1 MYRKEFQLMNKNE
14 EAMFTK
20 LKRSTTEVLLLSL
33 LSQQDM
39 YGYQLTAEMKKQSNG
54 LCNYNETTFYPI
66 LNRLLTQEMISM
78 TRMITDQQRVR
89 VYYHLE
95 TSGKEYFEDL
105 KKACRLYMNTVDRI
119 LSLSEEN
126 NNESNK

>member
-1 MYRKEFQLMNKNE
+1 MNKNE
-14 EAMFTK
+14 ETMITK

-39 YGYQLTAEMKKQSNG
+39 YGYQLTAEMKHQSDG

-66 LNRLLTQEMISM
+66 LNRLLSQNMISM
-78 TRMITDQQRVR
+78 SRMITDQQRVR

-95 TSGKEYFEDL
+95 ASGKEYYEDL
-105 KKACRLYMNTVDRI
+105 KRACRLYMNTVNKI
-119 LSLSEEN
+119 LSSTEDA
-126 NNESNK
+126 NNESAN

>member
-1 MYRKEFQLMNKNE
+1 MNKNE
-14 EAMFTK
+14 ETMITK

-39 YGYQLTAEMKKQSNG
+39 YGYQLTAEMKRQSDG
-54 LCNYNETTFYPI
+54 LCNYNETTFYPV
-66 LNRLLTQEMISM
+66 LNRLLSQNMISM

-95 TSGKEYFEDL
+95 ISGKEYYEDL
-105 KKACRLYMNTVDRI
+105 KRACRLYMNTVNKI
-119 LSLSEEN
+119 LSSTEDA
-126 NNESNK
+126 NNESDN

>member
-14 EAMFTK
+14 EAMITK

-54 LCNYNETTFYPI
+54 LCN
-66 LNRLLTQEMISM
+66 
-78 TRMITDQQRVR
+78 
-89 VYYHLE
+89 
-95 TSGKEYFEDL
+95 
-105 KKACRLYMNTVDRI
+105 
-119 LSLSEEN
+119 
-126 NNESNK
+126 

>member
-1 MYRKEFQLMNKNE
+1 
-14 EAMFTK
+14 
-20 LKRSTTEVLLLSL
+20 
-33 LSQQDM
+33 
-39 YGYQLTAEMKKQSNG
+39 
-54 LCNYNETTFYPI
+54 
-66 LNRLLTQEMISM
+66 M
-78 TRMITDQQRVR
+78 TMEMITDQQRVR

>member
-1 MYRKEFQLMNKNE
+1 MNKNE
-14 EAMFTK
+14 EAMITK

-54 LCNYNETTFYPI
+54 LFNYNETTFYPI

-119 LSLSEEN
+119 LSLSEDN

>member
-1 MYRKEFQLMNKNE
+1 MNKNE
-14 EAMFTK
+14 ETMITK

-39 YGYQLTAEMKKQSNG
+39 YGYQLTAEMKHQSDG

-66 LNRLLTQEMISM
+66 LNRLLSQNMISM
-78 TRMITDQQRVR
+78 SRMITDQQRVR

-95 TSGKEYFEDL
+95 ASGKEY
-105 KKACRLYMNTVDRI
+105 
-119 LSLSEEN
+119 
-126 NNESNK
+126 

>member
-1 MYRKEFQLMNKNE
+1 MNKNE
-14 EAMFTK
+14 EAMITK

-39 YGYQLTAEMKKQSNG
+39 YGYQLTAEMKKQ
-54 LCNYNETTFYPI
+54 
-66 LNRLLTQEMISM
+66 
-78 TRMITDQQRVR
+78 MITDQQRVR

>member
-14 EAMFTK
+14 EAMITK

-105 KKACRLYMNTVDRI
+105 KKACRLYMTTVDRI

>member
-14 EAMFTK
+14 EAMITK

-39 YGYQLTAEMKKQSNG
+39 YGYQLTAEMKKHSNG

>member
-1 MYRKEFQLMNKNE
+1 MNKNE
-14 EAMFTK
+14 EAMITK

-39 YGYQLTAEMKKQSNG
+39 YGYQLTAEMKRQSNG

-66 LNRLLTQEMISM
+66 LNRLLNQNMISM

-95 TSGKEYFEDL
+95 KSGKEYYQDL
-105 KKACRLYMNTVDRI
+105 KRACRLYMTTIDKI
-119 LSLSEEN
+119 LSSTEVN
-126 NNESNK
+126 NNEPFN